1 MNNKQKI
8 IVVVTIFA
16 LVLLCGGLTFAY
28 FTSFTSSESG
38 STIATKGGTMDI
50 TYASGD
56 GNIIMENIYPRAAA
70 WVNKSFTVTG
80 NNTTDLNMYYGIS
93 LVVDNNDF
101 RSYLSYT
108 LSGTNTSNNGNLIP
122 DINDNVPI
130 INSTK
135 IYELGVGSFTKAT
148 NAVHTY
154 SFKIFFLDTGKE
166 QNFGQGA
173 NFAAHLVITSVN
185 PDGNVVYNG
194 TGRNVVLSEAAK
206 VNNITKSFN
215 VANYVNQETDY
226 EMFLIVNE
234 NTYDNLTYSIKGT
247 NVSNSGSMISN
258 VSDVSIPSERD
269 NTISLG
275 KGKLSDLNTKHTYA
289 VTFNENVSKTNLNN
303 ISKQVDTK
311 LLMRNLYTFSGKI
324 EITSGNKTIY
334 SAVIK
339 QGTKD
344 NPTTS
349 IGTAATTNE
358 GLIKTTDDYG
368 TAYYYRGAVENN
380 YVRFAGMCW
389 RIVRTTGSNDVKLV
403 LYNNDSDNC
412 TLTGEGLAYAKYASS
427 YTSSFSDN
435 HAHTSAGYMYGLEDD
450 NTNTACLFNVNDT
463 VVNKYSSY
471 KTESACVKAGGKWAA
486 NQYSVYFS
494 NVKES
499 VALKN
504 LNTWYNAKLTAYTD
518 KLADVIWCN
527 DKSVSG
533 TTSTGY
539 TFGIAGRGSNR
550 SYSLICP
557 NDYNGGK
564 LSKYTVS
571 DTTNG
576 NGDLTY
582 PIGLLTADEIMY
594 AGGVAASNNTSST
607 QYLYTNTGK
616 ADLLLTP
623 YQYNSNDNIDQGQAT
638 LHSAAFNGNNMYPSI
653 PDTAKAII
661 AFLGVDTYLRPSIA
675 LKGNVSVS
683 GSGSASDPFVVR

>member
-1 MNNKQKI
+1 MNIKYDN
-8 IVVVTIFA
+8 
-16 LVLLCGGLTFAY
+16 
-28 FTSFTSSESG
+28 G
-38 STIATKGGTMDI
+38 S
-50 TYASGD
+50 
-56 GNIIMENIYPRAAA
+56 GNITLSNIYPRSSA
-70 WVNKSFTVTG
+70 WVNKTFTVTG
-80 NNTTDLNMYYGIS
+80 NNTTDLSMYYGIS

-101 RSYLSYT
+101 GSYLSYT
-108 LSGTNTSNNGNLIP
+108 LSGTNTSNNGSLIP
-122 DINDNVPI
+122 NITTNQSINGVS
-130 INSTK
+130 ST
-135 IYELGVGSFTKAT
+135 YELGVGSFNKAT

-154 SFKIFFLDTGKE
+154 SFKIFFLDTGEE
-166 QNFGQGA
+166 QNYAQDA
-173 NFAAHLVITSVN
+173 YFAAHLVINSIN
-185 PDGNVVYNG
+185 PDGAVAYVG
-194 TGRNVVLSEAAK
+194 QGRNFIIENSTIVDREFSVLSNE
-206 VNNITKSFN
+206 TKEEK
-215 VANYVNQETDY
+215 YVVSLMVE
-226 EMFLIVNE
+226 E
-234 NTYDNLTYSIKGT
+234 NTYSDGELKYTLTGTNSSNNGTMIANAT
-247 NVSNSGSMISN
+247 NVSIPNGDNQVITLGTGVLSGSGSTKHNYKITIN
-258 VSDVSIPSERD
+258 D
-269 NTISLG
+269 NNDEISL
-275 KGKLSDLNTKHTYA
+275 LSNIINEKHD
-289 VTFNENVSKTNLNN
+289 VM
-303 ISKQVDTK
+303 
-311 LLMRNLYTFSGKI
+311 LLHNARNFSGRL
-324 EITSGNKTIY
+324 EIISGNKTIY

-344 NPTTS
+344 NPTTT
-349 IGTAATTNE
+349 IGTAANTDE

-368 TAYYYRGAVENN
+368 TAYYYRGAAENN

-389 RIVRTTGSNDVKLV
+389 RIVRTTGNNNVKLV
-403 LYNNDSDNC
+403 LYNNDSSDC
-412 TLTGEGLAYAKYASS
+412 TLTGEGLAYAKFASN

-435 HAHTSAGYMYGLEDD
+435 HAHTSAGYMYGLEDE
-450 NTNTACLFNVNDT
+450 NTNTACLFNENDT

-471 KTESACVKAGGKWAA
+471 KTESACVNAGGKWAA

-504 LNTWYNAKLTAYTD
+504 LNTWYKAKLTAYTD

-539 TFGIAGRGSNR
+539 TFGIAGRGSNS

-582 PIGLLTADEIMY
+582 PIGLLTVDEVMY
-594 AGGVAASNNTSST
+594 AGGVVASNNASST

-623 YQYNSNDNIDQGQAT
+623 YRYDSNDNIDEGEVT
-638 LHSAAFNGNNMYPSI
+638 FHSAAINGNNMFPSI
-653 PDTAKAII
+653 PDEAIAVI
-661 AFLGVDTYLRPSIA
+661 GFLGVDTYLRPSIA
-675 LKGNVSVS
+675 LKGNVIVS

>member
-1 MNNKQKI
+1 MNKKQKI
-8 IVVVTIFA
+8 IVIVTIFA

-38 STIATKGGTMDI
+38 STIATKGGTMNIKYDNG
-50 TYASGD
+50 S
-56 GNIIMENIYPRAAA
+56 GNITLSNIYPRSSA
-70 WVNKSFTVTG
+70 WVNKTFTVTG
-80 NNTTDLNMYYGIS
+80 NNTTDLSMYYGIS
-93 LVVDNNDF
+93 LVVDNNSF
-101 RSYLSYT
+101 GNYLSYT
-108 LSGTNTSNNGNLIP
+108 LTGTNTSNNGNLIP
-122 DINDNVPI
+122 NTTENQNIF
-130 INSTK
+130 
-135 IYELGVGSFTKAT
+135 YEVETYDLGVGNFNKAT

-166 QNFGQGA
+166 QNYAQEA
-173 NFAAHLVITSVN
+173 NFAAHLVINSIN
-185 PDGNVVYNG
+185 PDGSVAYVG
-194 TGRNVVLSEAAK
+194 HGRNFITENSTTVDREFSILSNEIKEEKYVVS
-206 VNNITKSFN
+206 
-215 VANYVNQETDY
+215 
-226 EMFLIVNE
+226 LIVEE
-234 NTYDNLTYSIKGT
+234 NTYSDGELKYTLTGTNSSNNGTMIANAT
-247 NVSNSGSMISN
+247 NVSIPNGDNQVITLGTGVLSGSGS
-258 VSDVSIPSERD
+258 
-269 NTISLG
+269 
-275 KGKLSDLNTKHTYA
+275 TKHNYKITINDNNDEIS
-289 VTFNENVSKTNLNN
+289 FLSKNYNLTPLRM
-303 ISKQVDTK
+303 KRKFVG
-311 LLMRNLYTFSGKI
+311 LL
-324 EITSGNKTIY
+324 EIISGNKTIY

-344 NPTTS
+344 NPTTT
-349 IGTAATTNE
+349 IGTAANTDE

-389 RIVRTTGSNDVKLV
+389 RIVRTTGNNNVKLV
-403 LYNNDSDNC
+403 LYNNDSSDC
-412 TLTGEGLAYAKYASS
+412 TLTGEGLAYAKFASN

-450 NTNTACLFNVNDT
+450 NTSIACLFNENDT

-471 KTESACVKAGGKWAA
+471 KTESACTKAGGKWAA

-504 LNTWYNAKLTAYTD
+504 LNTWYKAKLTAYTD

-539 TFGIAGRGSNR
+539 TFGIAGRGSNS

-582 PIGLLTADEIMY
+582 PIGLLTVDEIMY
-594 AGGVAASNNTSST
+594 AGGVVASNNASIT

-623 YQYNSNDNIDQGQAT
+623 YRYDSNDNIDEGDVT
-638 LHSAAFNGNNMYPSI
+638 FHSAAINGNNMFPSI
-653 PDTAKAII
+653 PDEAMAVIV
-661 AFLGVDTYLRPSIA
+661 FLGVDTYLRPSIA
-675 LKGNVSVS
+675 LKGNVIVS

>member
-1 MNNKQKI
+1 MNKKQKI
-8 IVVVTIFA
+8 IVIVTIFA

-38 STIATKGGTMDI
+38 STIATKGGTMNIKYDNG
-50 TYASGD
+50 S
-56 GNIIMENIYPRAAA
+56 GNITLSNIYPRSSA
-70 WVNKSFTVTG
+70 WVNKTFTVTG

-101 RSYLSYT
+101 GSYLSYT

-122 DINDNVPI
+122 NTTENQNIF
-130 INSTK
+130 
-135 IYELGVGSFTKAT
+135 YEVETYDLGVGSFNKAT

-166 QNFGQGA
+166 QNYAQEA
-173 NFAAHLVITSVN
+173 NFAAHLVINSIN
-185 PDGNVVYNG
+185 PDGSVAYVG
-194 TGRNVVLSEAAK
+194 QGRNFIIENATTVDREFSILSNEIKGEKYVVS
-206 VNNITKSFN
+206 
-215 VANYVNQETDY
+215 
-226 EMFLIVNE
+226 LIVEE
-234 NTYDNLTYSIKGT
+234 NTYSDGELKYTLTGTNSSNNGTMIANAT
-247 NVSNSGSMISN
+247 NVSIPNGDNQVITLGTGVLSGSGS
-258 VSDVSIPSERD
+258 
-269 NTISLG
+269 
-275 KGKLSDLNTKHTYA
+275 TKHNYKITINDNNDEIS
-289 VTFNENVSKTNLNN
+289 FLSKNYNLTPLRM
-303 ISKQVDTK
+303 KRKFVG
-311 LLMRNLYTFSGKI
+311 LL
-324 EITSGNKTIY
+324 EIISGNKTIY

-344 NPTTS
+344 NPTTT
-349 IGTAATTNE
+349 IGTAANTDE

-368 TAYYYRGAVENN
+368 TAYYYRGAAENN

-389 RIVRTTGSNDVKLV
+389 RIVRTTGNNNVKLV
-403 LYNNDSDNC
+403 LYNNDSSDC
-412 TLTGEGLAYAKYASS
+412 TLTGEGLAYAKFASN

-450 NTNTACLFNVNDT
+450 NTNTACLFNENDT

-471 KTESACVKAGGKWAA
+471 KTESACVNAGGKWAA

-504 LNTWYNAKLTAYTD
+504 LNTWYKAKLTAYTD

-527 DKSVSG
+527 DKSISG

-539 TFGIAGRGSNR
+539 TFGIAGRGSNS

-594 AGGVAASNNTSST
+594 AGGVVASNNKLST

-616 ADLLLTP
+616 ADILLTP
-623 YQYNSNDNIDQGQAT
+623 FRYDSNDNIDEGDVT
-638 LHSAAFNGNNMYPSI
+638 FHSAAINGNNMFPSI
-653 PDTAKAII
+653 PDEAIAVI
-661 AFLGVDTYLRPSIA
+661 VFLGVDTYLRPSIA
-675 LKGNVSVS
+675 LKGNVIVS

>member
-1 MNNKQKI
+1 MDKKQKI
-8 IVVVTIFA
+8 IIIVTIFA

-38 STIATKGGTMDI
+38 STIVAKGGSMNIRYDNKSANI
-50 TYASGD
+50 TVS
-56 GNIIMENIYPRAAA
+56 NIYPRDEEWAT
-70 WVNKSFTVTG
+70 KTFTVTG

-93 LVVDNNDF
+93 LVVDNNTFGDN
-101 RSYLSYT
+101 LSYT
-108 LSGTNTSNNGNLIP
+108 LTGTNTSNNGNLIP
-122 DINDNVPI
+122 NTTENQ
-130 INSTK
+130 K
-135 IYELGVGSFTKAT
+135 IPVRAATCDLGVGSFNKAT

-154 SFKIFFLDTGKE
+154 SFKIFFLDNGYE
-166 QNFGQGA
+166 QDYYQEA
-173 NFAAHLVITSVN
+173 NFAAHLVINSIN
-185 PDGNVVYNG
+185 PDGSVAYVG
-194 TGRNVVLSEAAK
+194 QGKLISMSTGDSESVTKEFSVLS
-206 VNNITKSFN
+206 
-215 VANYVNQETDY
+215 
-226 EMFLIVNE
+226 NE
-234 NTYDNLTYSIKGT
+234 NKEEKYIATLTYTNTYMTGDLTYNLIGTNLTNSGTMIANAT
-247 NVSNSGSMISN
+247 NVSIPEGSNQVI
-258 VSDVSIPSERD
+258 
-269 NTISLG
+269 TLG
-275 KGKLSDLNTKHTYA
+275 TGLLSDLSNTKHNYKLTINDN
-289 VTFNENVSKTNLNN
+289 TKKISFLSKNYNLTPLGINRHF
-303 ISKQVDTK
+303 VG
-311 LLMRNLYTFSGKI
+311 LL

-380 YVRFAGMCW
+380 YVSFAGMCW
-389 RIVRTTGSNDVKLV
+389 RIVRTTGNNDVKLV
-403 LYNNDSDNC
+403 LYNNDSSDC
-412 TLTGEGLAYAKYASS
+412 TLTGEGLAYAKFASN

-471 KTESACVKAGGKWAA
+471 KTESACVKAGGKWAD

-504 LNTWYNAKLTAYTD
+504 LNTWYKAKLTAYTD

-527 DKSVSG
+527 DKSISG

-539 TFGIAGRGSNR
+539 TFGIAGRKSNGSV
-550 SYSLICP
+550 SLICP

-571 DTTNG
+571 DTNNG

-582 PIGLLTADEIMY
+582 PIGLLTADEIIY
-594 AGGVAASNNTSST
+594 AGGVAASNNTLST

-616 ADLLLTP
+616 ADILLTP
-623 YQYNSNDNIDQGQAT
+623 YQYDTNDDMDEGNIT
-638 LHSAAFNGNNMYPSI
+638 YHVAAINGNIMYPLV
-653 PDTAKAII
+653 PDTAMVYMV
-661 AFLGVDTYLRPSIA
+661 FLGVDTYLRPSIA
-675 LKGNVSVS
+675 LKGNVGVS
-683 GSGSASDPFVVR
+683 GSGSASDPFVVK

>member
-1 MNNKQKI
+1 MDKKQKI
-8 IVVVTIFA
+8 IVIVTVFA
-16 LVLLCGGLTFAY
+16 LVLLGGGLTFAY
-28 FTSFTSSESG
+28 FTSLTSSESG
-38 STIATKGGTMDI
+38 STIATKGGTMSI
-50 TYASGD
+50 KYANGS
-56 GNIIMENIYPRAAA
+56 GNIVLKNIYPRSSA
-70 WVNKSFTVTG
+70 WVNKTFSVTG

-93 LVVDNNDF
+93 LVVDNNNF
-101 RSYLSYT
+101 ESYLSYT
-108 LSGTNTSNNGNLIP
+108 LTGTNTSNNGNSIP
-122 DINDNVPI
+122 NTTENQ
-130 INSTK
+130 K
-135 IYELGVGSFTKAT
+135 IFDGVETYDLGVGNFNKAT

-154 SFKIFFLDTGKE
+154 SFKIFFLDTGND
-166 QNFGQGA
+166 QNYAQNA
-173 NFAAHLVITSVN
+173 NFAAHLVINSIN
-185 PDGNVVYNG
+185 PDGSVAYVGQGKLISMSTEESESTTKEFSVLSNENKEEKYIATLTYTNTYITGDLTYNLIGTNLTNNG
-194 TGRNVVLSEAAK
+194 TM
-206 VNNITKSFN
+206 I
-215 VANYVNQETDY
+215 ANA
-226 EMFLIVNE
+226 
-234 NTYDNLTYSIKGT
+234 T
-247 NVSNSGSMISN
+247 NVSIPKGSNQVI
-258 VSDVSIPSERD
+258 
-269 NTISLG
+269 TLG
-275 KGKLSDLNTKHTYA
+275 TGLLSDLSNTKHNYKLTINDN
-289 VTFNENVSKTNLNN
+289 TKKNSFLSKNYNLTPLGINQN
-303 ISKQVDTK
+303 FVG
-311 LLMRNLYTFSGKI
+311 LL

-344 NPTTS
+344 SPTTS

-389 RIVRTTGSNDVKLV
+389 RIVRTTGNNDVKLV

-504 LNTWYNAKLTAYTD
+504 LNTWYKAKLTAYTD

-527 DKSVSG
+527 DKSVSS

-539 TFGIAGRGSNR
+539 TFGIAGRGSNS

-571 DTTNG
+571 DTNNG

-594 AGGVAASNNTSST
+594 AGGVANSNNTSST

-623 YQYNSNDNIDQGQAT
+623 YQYDSNYNIDEGQAT
-638 LHSAAFNGNNMYPSI
+638 LHSAATNGNNIYPSI
-653 PDTAKAII
+653 PDTAKALI

-675 LKGNVSVS
+675 LKGNVGVS
-683 GSGSASDPFVVR
+683 GSGSASDPFFVR

>member
-1 MNNKQKI
+1 MNKKQKI

-38 STIATKGGTMDI
+38 STIATKGGTMNIKYDNG
-50 TYASGD
+50 S
-56 GNIIMENIYPRAAA
+56 GNITLSNIYPRSSA
-70 WVNKSFTVTG
+70 WVNKTFTVTG
-80 NNTTDLNMYYGIS
+80 NNTTDLSMYYGIS

-122 DINDNVPI
+122 NITENQTIFDVVETYD
-130 INSTK
+130 
-135 IYELGVGSFTKAT
+135 LGVGSFNKAT

-166 QNFGQGA
+166 QNYAQEA
-173 NFAAHLVITSVN
+173 NFAAHLVINSIN
-185 PDGNVVYNG
+185 PDGAVAYVG
-194 TGRNVVLSEAAK
+194 QGRNFITENSSIVDREFSVLSNEIK
-206 VNNITKSFN
+206 EEK
-215 VANYVNQETDY
+215 YVVS
-226 EMFLIVNE
+226 LIVEE
-234 NTYDNLTYSIKGT
+234 NTYSDGELKYTLTGTNSSNNGTMIANAT
-247 NVSNSGSMISN
+247 NVSIPNGDNQVITLGTGVLSGSGS
-258 VSDVSIPSERD
+258 
-269 NTISLG
+269 
-275 KGKLSDLNTKHTYA
+275 TKHNYKITINDNNDEIS
-289 VTFNENVSKTNLNN
+289 FLSKNYNLTPLRM
-303 ISKQVDTK
+303 KRKFVG
-311 LLMRNLYTFSGKI
+311 LL
-324 EITSGNKTIY
+324 EIISGNKTIY

-344 NPTTS
+344 NPTTT
-349 IGTAATTNE
+349 IGTAANTDE

-368 TAYYYRGAVENN
+368 TAYYYRGAAENN

-389 RIVRTTGSNDVKLV
+389 RIVRTTGNNNVKLV
-403 LYNNDSDNC
+403 LYNNDSSDC
-412 TLTGEGLAYAKYASS
+412 TLTGEGLAYAKFASN

-450 NTNTACLFNVNDT
+450 NTSIACLFNENDT

-471 KTESACVKAGGKWAA
+471 KTESACTKAGGKWAA

-504 LNTWYNAKLTAYTD
+504 LNTWYKAKLTAYTD

-527 DKSVSG
+527 DKSISG

-539 TFGIAGRGSNR
+539 TFGVASRGANG

-582 PIGLLTADEIMY
+582 PIGLLTVDEVMY
-594 AGGVAASNNTSST
+594 AGGVVASNNASST

-623 YQYNSNDNIDQGQAT
+623 YRYDSNDNIDEGEVT
-638 LHSAAFNGNNMYPSI
+638 LHSAASNGNNMLPSI
-653 PDTAKAII
+653 PDEAIAVI
-661 AFLGVDTYLRPSIA
+661 VFLGVDTYLRPSIA
-675 LKGNVSVS
+675 LKGNVIVS

>member
-1 MNNKQKI
+1 MSNED
-8 IVVVTIFA
+8 
-16 LVLLCGGLTFAY
+16 
-28 FTSFTSSESG
+28 SESVTKEF
-38 STIATKGGTMDI
+38 SVLSNENKEEKYIATLTYTNTYITGDLTYNLIGTNLTNNGTMIANATNVSIPKGSNQVI
-50 TYASGD
+50 TLG
-56 GNIIMENIYPRAAA
+56 
-70 WVNKSFTVTG
+70 TG
-80 NNTTDLNMYYGIS
+80 LLSDSSNTQHNYKLT
-93 LVVDNNDF
+93 
-101 RSYLSYT
+101 
-108 LSGTNTSNNGNLIP
+108 
-122 DINDNVPI
+122 INDNTKK
-130 INSTK
+130 NS
-135 IYELGVGSFTKAT
+135 
-148 NAVHTY
+148 
-154 SFKIFFLDTGKE
+154 FLSK
-166 QNFGQGA
+166 
-173 NFAAHLVITSVN
+173 
-185 PDGNVVYNG
+185 
-194 TGRNVVLSEAAK
+194 
-206 VNNITKSFN
+206 
-215 VANYVNQETDY
+215 NY
-226 EMFLIVNE
+226 
-234 NTYDNLTYSIKGT
+234 NLT
-247 NVSNSGSMISN
+247 
-258 VSDVSIPSERD
+258 P
-269 NTISLG
+269 LG
-275 KGKLSDLNTKHTYA
+275 INRNFVG
-289 VTFNENVSKTNLNN
+289 
-303 ISKQVDTK
+303 
-311 LLMRNLYTFSGKI
+311 LL

-334 SAVIK
+334 SAVIE

-380 YVRFAGMCW
+380 YVRFAEMCW
-389 RIVRTTGSNDVKLV
+389 KIVRTTGNNDVKLV
-403 LYNNDSDNC
+403 LYNNDSSDC

-435 HAHTSAGYMYGLEDD
+435 HAHTSAGSMYGLEDD

-504 LNTWYNAKLTAYTD
+504 LNTWYKAKLTAYTD

-539 TFGIAGRGSNR
+539 TFGLAGRGSNS

-594 AGGVAASNNTSST
+594 AGGVANSNNTSST

-623 YQYNSNDNIDQGQAT
+623 YQYDSNYNIDEGQAT
-638 LHSAAFNGNNMYPSI
+638 LHSAATNGNNIYPSI
-653 PDTAKAII
+653 PDTAKALI

-675 LKGNVSVS
+675 LKGNVGVS

>member
-1 MNNKQKI
+1 MNKKQKI
-8 IVVVTIFA
+8 IVIVTIFA

-38 STIATKGGTMDI
+38 STIATKGGTMNIKYDNG
-50 TYASGD
+50 S
-56 GNIIMENIYPRAAA
+56 GNITLSNIYPRSSA
-70 WVNKSFTVTG
+70 WVNKTFTVTG

-93 LVVDNNDF
+93 LVVDNNSF
-101 RSYLSYT
+101 GSYLSYT

-122 DINDNVPI
+122 NTTENQNIF
-130 INSTK
+130 
-135 IYELGVGSFTKAT
+135 YEVKTYDLGVGSFNKAT

-154 SFKIFFLDTGKE
+154 SFKIFFLDTGGN
-166 QNFGQGA
+166 QNYAQEA
-173 NFAAHLVITSVN
+173 NFAAHLVINSIN
-185 PDGNVVYNG
+185 PDGSVAYVGQGRNFITENSTTVDREFSVLSNAIKEEKYVASLIVEKNTYSDGELKYTLTGTNSSNNG
-194 TGRNVVLSEAAK
+194 TM
-206 VNNITKSFN
+206 I
-215 VANYVNQETDY
+215 ANA
-226 EMFLIVNE
+226 
-234 NTYDNLTYSIKGT
+234 T
-247 NVSNSGSMISN
+247 N
-258 VSDVSIPSERD
+258 VSIPSGD
-269 NTISLG
+269 NQVITLG
-275 KGKLSDLNTKHTYA
+275 TGVLSGSGSTKHNYKITINDNNDEIS
-289 VTFNENVSKTNLNN
+289 FLSKNYNLTPLM
-303 ISKQVDTK
+303 IKKRKFVG
-311 LLMRNLYTFSGKI
+311 LL
-324 EITSGNKTIY
+324 EIISGNKTIY

-344 NPTTS
+344 NPTTT
-349 IGTAATTNE
+349 IGTAANTDE

-368 TAYYYRGAVENN
+368 TAYYYRGAAENN

-389 RIVRTTGSNDVKLV
+389 RIVRTTGNNNVKLV
-403 LYNNDSDNC
+403 LYNNDSSDC
-412 TLTGEGLAYAKYASS
+412 TLTGEGLAYAKFASN

-450 NTNTACLFNVNDT
+450 NTSIACLFNENDT

-471 KTESACVKAGGKWAA
+471 KTESACVNAGGKWAA

-504 LNTWYNAKLTAYTD
+504 LNTWYKAKLTAYTD

-527 DKSVSG
+527 DKSISG

-539 TFGIAGRGSNR
+539 TFGIAGRGSNS

-594 AGGVAASNNTSST
+594 AGGVVASNNASIT

-623 YQYNSNDNIDQGQAT
+623 FRYDSNDNIDEGDVT
-638 LHSAAFNGNNMYPSI
+638 FHSAASNGNNMLPSI
-653 PDTAKAII
+653 PDEAIAVI
-661 AFLGVDTYLRPSIA
+661 VFLGVDTYLRPSIA
-675 LKGNVSVS
+675 LKGNVIVS

>member
-1 MNNKQKI
+1 MDKKQKI
-8 IVVVTIFA
+8 IVIVTVFA
-16 LVLLCGGLTFAY
+16 LVLLGGSLTFAY
-28 FTSFTSSESG
+28 FTSLTSSESG
-38 STIATKGGTMDI
+38 STIATKGGTMNI
-50 TYASGD
+50 KYANGS
-56 GNIIMENIYPRAAA
+56 GNIVLENIYPRSSA
-70 WVNKSFTVTG
+70 WVNKTFTVTG

-93 LVVDNNDF
+93 LVVDNNNF
-101 RSYLSYT
+101 ESYLSYT
-108 LSGTNTSNNGNLIP
+108 LTGTNTSNNGNSIP
-122 DINDNVPI
+122 NTTENQ
-130 INSTK
+130 K
-135 IYELGVGSFTKAT
+135 IFDGVETYDLGVGNFNKAT

-154 SFKIFFLDTGKE
+154 SFKIFFLDTGND
-166 QNFGQGA
+166 QNYAQNA
-173 NFAAHLVITSVN
+173 NFAAHLVINSIN
-185 PDGNVVYNG
+185 PDGSVAYVGQGKLISMSTEESESTTKEFSVLSNENKEEKYIATLTYTNTYITGDLTYNLIGTNLTNNG
-194 TGRNVVLSEAAK
+194 TM
-206 VNNITKSFN
+206 I
-215 VANYVNQETDY
+215 ANA
-226 EMFLIVNE
+226 
-234 NTYDNLTYSIKGT
+234 T
-247 NVSNSGSMISN
+247 NVSIPKGSNQVI
-258 VSDVSIPSERD
+258 
-269 NTISLG
+269 TLG
-275 KGKLSDLNTKHTYA
+275 TGLLSDSSNTKHNYKLTINDN
-289 VTFNENVSKTNLNN
+289 TKKNSFLSKNYNLTPLGINQN
-303 ISKQVDTK
+303 FVG
-311 LLMRNLYTFSGKI
+311 LL

-344 NPTTS
+344 SPTTS

-389 RIVRTTGSNDVKLV
+389 RIVRTTGNNDVKLV

-504 LNTWYNAKLTAYTD
+504 LNTWYKAKLTAYTD

-527 DKSVSG
+527 DKSVSS

-539 TFGIAGRGSNR
+539 TFGLAGRGSNS

-594 AGGVAASNNTSST
+594 AGGVANSNNTSST

-623 YQYNSNDNIDQGQAT
+623 YQYDSNYNIDEGQAT
-638 LHSAAFNGNNMYPSI
+638 LHSVAINGNNIYPSI
-653 PDTAKAII
+653 PDTAKALI

-675 LKGNVSVS
+675 LKGNVGVS

>member
-1 MNNKQKI
+1 MDKKQKI
-8 IVVVTIFA
+8 IVIVTVFA
-16 LVLLCGGLTFAY
+16 LVLLGGGLTFAY

-38 STIATKGGTMDI
+38 STIATKGGTMNI
-50 TYASGD
+50 KYANGS
-56 GNIIMENIYPRAAA
+56 GNITLSNIYPRSSA
-70 WVNKSFTVTG
+70 WVNKTFTVTG

-93 LVVDNNDF
+93 LVVDNNNF
-101 RSYLSYT
+101 ENYLSYT
-108 LSGTNTSNNGNLIP
+108 LTGTNTSNNGNSIP
-122 DINDNVPI
+122 NTTENQ
-130 INSTK
+130 K
-135 IYELGVGSFTKAT
+135 IFDGVETYDLGVGSFNKAT

-154 SFKIFFLDTGKE
+154 SFKIFFLDTGND
-166 QNFGQGA
+166 QNNAQNA
-173 NFAAHLVITSVN
+173 NFAAHLVINSIN
-185 PDGNVVYNG
+185 PDGSVAYVGQGKLISMSNEDSESVTKEFSVLSNENKEEKYIATLTYTNTYITGDLTYNLIGTNLTNNG
-194 TGRNVVLSEAAK
+194 TM
-206 VNNITKSFN
+206 I
-215 VANYVNQETDY
+215 ANA
-226 EMFLIVNE
+226 
-234 NTYDNLTYSIKGT
+234 T
-247 NVSNSGSMISN
+247 NVSIPKGSNQVI
-258 VSDVSIPSERD
+258 
-269 NTISLG
+269 TLG
-275 KGKLSDLNTKHTYA
+275 TGLLSDLSNTKHNYKLT
-289 VTFNENVSKTNLNN
+289 VNDNTKKNSFLSKNYNLTPLGINQN
-303 ISKQVDTK
+303 FVG
-311 LLMRNLYTFSGKI
+311 LL

-344 NPTTS
+344 SPTTS

-389 RIVRTTGSNDVKLV
+389 RIVRTTGNNDVKLV

-504 LNTWYNAKLTAYTD
+504 LNTWYKAKLTAYTD

-539 TFGIAGRGSNR
+539 TFGLAGRGSNS

-594 AGGVAASNNTSST
+594 AGGVANSNNTSST

-623 YQYNSNDNIDQGQAT
+623 YQYDSNYNIDEGQAT
-638 LHSAAFNGNNMYPSI
+638 LHSAATNGNNIYPSI
-653 PDTAKAII
+653 PDTAKALI

-675 LKGNVSVS
+675 LKGNVGVS

>member
-1 MNNKQKI
+1 MDKKQKI
-8 IVVVTIFA
+8 IIIITIFA

-38 STIATKGGTMDI
+38 STIATKGGTMNI
-50 TYASGD
+50 KYANGS
-56 GNIIMENIYPRAAA
+56 GNITLSNIYPRSSA
-70 WVNKSFTVTG
+70 WVNKTFTVTG

-93 LVVDNNDF
+93 LVVDNNNF
-101 RSYLSYT
+101 GNYLSYT
-108 LSGTNTSNNGNLIP
+108 LTGTNTSNNGNLIP
-122 DINDNVPI
+122 NTTENQ
-130 INSTK
+130 K
-135 IYELGVGSFTKAT
+135 IFNGVGTYDLGVGNFNKAT

-166 QNFGQGA
+166 QNYAQEA
-173 NFAAHLVITSVN
+173 NFAAHLVINSIN
-185 PDGNVVYNG
+185 PDGSVAYVGQGKLISMSNEDSESVTKEFSVLSNENKEEKYIATLTYTNTYITGDLTYNLIGTNLTNNG
-194 TGRNVVLSEAAK
+194 TM
-206 VNNITKSFN
+206 I
-215 VANYVNQETDY
+215 ANA
-226 EMFLIVNE
+226 
-234 NTYDNLTYSIKGT
+234 T
-247 NVSNSGSMISN
+247 NVSIPKGSKQVI
-258 VSDVSIPSERD
+258 
-269 NTISLG
+269 TLG
-275 KGKLSDLNTKHTYA
+275 TGLLSDSSNTKHNYKLTINDN
-289 VTFNENVSKTNLNN
+289 TKKIGFLSKNYNLTPLAINRN
-303 ISKQVDTK
+303 FVG
-311 LLMRNLYTFSGKI
+311 LL

-344 NPTTS
+344 NPTTT

-389 RIVRTTGSNDVKLV
+389 RIVRTTGNNDVKLV

-412 TLTGEGLAYAKYASS
+412 TLTGEGLAYAKFASN

-504 LNTWYNAKLTAYTD
+504 LNTWYKAKLTAYTD

-539 TFGIAGRGSNR
+539 TFGIAGRGSNS

-557 NDYNGGK
+557 SDYNGGK

-571 DTTNG
+571 DTNNG

-594 AGGVAASNNTSST
+594 AGGVATSNNTSNT

-623 YQYNSNDNIDQGQAT
+623 YQYDSNDNIDQGQAT

-683 GSGSASDPFVVR
+683 GSGSASDPFVVK

>member
-1 MNNKQKI
+1 MDKKQKI
-8 IVVVTIFA
+8 IVIITIFA
-16 LVLLCGGLTFAY
+16 LVLLGGGLTFAY
-28 FTSFTSSESG
+28 FTSLTSSESG
-38 STIATKGGTMDI
+38 STIATKGGTMSI
-50 TYASGD
+50 KYANGS
-56 GNIIMENIYPRAAA
+56 GNIVLKNIYPRSSA
-70 WVNKSFTVTG
+70 WVNKTFSVTG

-93 LVVDNNDF
+93 LVVDNNNF
-101 RSYLSYT
+101 ESYLSYT
-108 LSGTNTSNNGNLIP
+108 LTGTNTSNNGNSIP
-122 DINDNVPI
+122 NTTENQ
-130 INSTK
+130 K
-135 IYELGVGSFTKAT
+135 IFDGVETYDLGVGNFNKAT

-154 SFKIFFLDTGKE
+154 SFKIFFLDTGND
-166 QNFGQGA
+166 QNYAQNA
-173 NFAAHLVITSVN
+173 NFAAHLVINSIN
-185 PDGNVVYNG
+185 PDGSVAYVGQGKLISMSTEESESTTKEFSVLSNENKEEKYIATLTYTNTYITGDLTYNLIGTNLTNNG
-194 TGRNVVLSEAAK
+194 TM
-206 VNNITKSFN
+206 I
-215 VANYVNQETDY
+215 ANA
-226 EMFLIVNE
+226 
-234 NTYDNLTYSIKGT
+234 T
-247 NVSNSGSMISN
+247 NVSIPKGSNQVI
-258 VSDVSIPSERD
+258 
-269 NTISLG
+269 TLG
-275 KGKLSDLNTKHTYA
+275 TGLLSDLSNTKHNYKLTINDN
-289 VTFNENVSKTNLNN
+289 TKKNSFLSKNYNLTPLGINQN
-303 ISKQVDTK
+303 FVG
-311 LLMRNLYTFSGKI
+311 LL
-324 EITSGNKTIY
+324 EITSDNKTIY

-344 NPTTS
+344 SPTTS

-389 RIVRTTGSNDVKLV
+389 RIVRTTGNNDVKLV

-412 TLTGEGLAYAKYASS
+412 TLTCEGLAYAKYASS

-504 LNTWYNAKLTAYTD
+504 LNTWYKAKLTAYTD

-527 DKSVSG
+527 DKSVSS

-539 TFGIAGRGSNR
+539 TFGIAGRGSNS

-571 DTTNG
+571 DTNNG

-594 AGGVAASNNTSST
+594 AGGVANSNNTSST

-623 YQYNSNDNIDQGQAT
+623 YQYDSNYNIDEGQAT
-638 LHSAAFNGNNMYPSI
+638 LHSAATNGNNIYPSI
-653 PDTAKAII
+653 PDTAKALI

-675 LKGNVSVS
+675 LKGNVGVS

>member
-1 MNNKQKI
+1 MNKKQKI

-16 LVLLCGGLTFAY
+16 LVLLCSGLTFAY

-38 STIATKGGTMDI
+38 STIATKGGTMNIKYDNG
-50 TYASGD
+50 S
-56 GNIIMENIYPRAAA
+56 GNITLSNIYPRSSA
-70 WVNKSFTVTG
+70 WVNKTFTVTG
-80 NNTTDLNMYYGIS
+80 NNTTDLSMYYGIS

-101 RSYLSYT
+101 GNYLSYT
-108 LSGTNTSNNGNLIP
+108 LTGTNTSNNGNLIP
-122 DINDNVPI
+122 NTTENQNIF
-130 INSTK
+130 
-135 IYELGVGSFTKAT
+135 YEVETYDLGVGNFNKAT

-166 QNFGQGA
+166 QNYAQEA
-173 NFAAHLVITSVN
+173 NFAAHLVINSIN
-185 PDGNVVYNG
+185 PDGSVAYVG
-194 TGRNVVLSEAAK
+194 HGRNFITENSTTVDREFSILSNEIKEEKYVVS
-206 VNNITKSFN
+206 
-215 VANYVNQETDY
+215 
-226 EMFLIVNE
+226 LIVEE
-234 NTYDNLTYSIKGT
+234 NTYSDGELKYTLTGTNSSNNGTMIANAT
-247 NVSNSGSMISN
+247 NVSIPNGDNQVITLGTGVLSGSGS
-258 VSDVSIPSERD
+258 
-269 NTISLG
+269 
-275 KGKLSDLNTKHTYA
+275 TKHNYKITINDNNDEIS
-289 VTFNENVSKTNLNN
+289 FLSKNYNLTPLRM
-303 ISKQVDTK
+303 KRKFVG
-311 LLMRNLYTFSGKI
+311 LL
-324 EITSGNKTIY
+324 EIISGNKTIY

-344 NPTTS
+344 NPTTT
-349 IGTAATTNE
+349 IGTAANTDE

-389 RIVRTTGSNDVKLV
+389 RIVRTTGNNNVKLV
-403 LYNNDSDNC
+403 LYNNDSSDC
-412 TLTGEGLAYAKYASS
+412 TLTGEGLAYAKFASN

-450 NTNTACLFNVNDT
+450 NTSIACLFNENDT

-471 KTESACVKAGGKWAA
+471 KTESACVNAGGKWAA

-504 LNTWYNAKLTAYTD
+504 LNTWYKAKLTAYTD

-539 TFGIAGRGSNR
+539 TFGIAGRGSNS

-582 PIGLLTADEIMY
+582 PIGLLTVDEIMY
-594 AGGVAASNNTSST
+594 AGGVVASNNASIT

-623 YQYNSNDNIDQGQAT
+623 YRYDSNDNIDEGDVT
-638 LHSAAFNGNNMYPSI
+638 FHSAAINGNNMFPSI
-653 PDTAKAII
+653 PDEAMAVIV
-661 AFLGVDTYLRPSIA
+661 FLGVDTYLRPSIA
-675 LKGNVSVS
+675 LKGNVIVS